1 VSTRFQFD
9 LLRPGRVAYTWK
21 DWFLGAEG
29 PRRLVGAA
37 IASGALLAAVL
48 LAGVLPAYWRLSGD
62 LGVLPQLRRDV
73 ATSQNDLNLLRA
85 NLQALSREARRH
97 VRWGDVLTTFSNQT
111 PPALRIH
118 KVEAVRGPPPGPGQP
133 SAAGAGSLRIEAL
146 TPVRPGS
153 PPLLD
158 AAQFMAG
165 LMRDPAMNRR
175 YELRS
180 WEIQP
185 STTTP
190 GGPDGGAPHYL
201 LIRVILAERSL

>member
-21 DWFLGAEG
+21 DWFVGAQG
-29 PRRLVGAA
+29 SRRLVGAA
-37 IASGALLAAVL
+37 IASAALLAAVL
-48 LAGVLPAYWRLSGD
+48 LGGVLPAYWRLSGD
-62 LGVLPQLRRDV
+62 LGVLPQLRREV
-73 ATSQNDLNLLRA
+73 ATSQNDLNVLRA
-85 NLQALSREARRH
+85 NLEALSREARRH
-97 VRWGDVLTTFSNQT
+97 VRWGDVLTTFSNQI

-118 KVEAVRGPPPGPGQP
+118 KFEAVRPQAPGPGQP
-133 SAAGAGSLRIEAL
+133 PAAAGSLRIEAL
-146 TPVRPGS
+146 TPLRPGS

-185 STTTP
+185 ATVP
-190 GGPDGGAPHYL
+190 GGPDGGSPQYL
-201 LIRVILAERSL
+201 LIRVTLAERPL